1 MARTDRD
8 VNLKALIG
16 NQLQYIYSADEL
28 TNVLNTLASNIGVFA
43 GFRRNQM
50 LCFADTSKDNRR
62 AKRYRMHK
70 KHGGTRAI
78 VAPHQSLLYMLKG
91 FNALLQQYY
100 EPTTWCYGFVKGRSV
115 VQNAQQHLGK
125 RYILNIDI
133 KDFFPSITRQMVED
147 VLLAEPLKCSAEAAR
162 LLSGL
167 CTAAEPQGDVLPQG
181 FPTSPTLSN
190 MVCKKMDEELAAA
203 AQRIGATYSRYAD
216 DMSFSS
222 DKDVLRPTG
231 SFYLQVS
238 GIVEKYGFRLNDR
251 KTRLQRRGRRQQVT
265 GVVVSHKVN
274 VTREYARQIRS
285 LLYMWERYGYW
296 ETARAALHAYREQHG
311 KTRGHGEYLTL
322 YAVLRGRLNYMKM
335 VKGETDPTYLK
346 LWNKYNQLMQ
356 RDVPKRR
363 RGVYGTNAHRPEPSR
378 ANDYLGEPQRKGCAG
393 VVALFVALTLV
404 GLMACNLLA

>member
-1 MARTDRD
+1 
-8 VNLKALIG
+8 
-16 NQLQYIYSADEL
+16 
-28 TNVLNTLASNIGVFA
+28 
-43 GFRRNQM
+43 
-50 LCFADTSKDNRR
+50 
-62 AKRYRMHK
+62 
-70 KHGGTRAI
+70 
-78 VAPHQSLLYMLKG
+78 
-91 FNALLQQYY
+91 
-100 EPTTWCYGFVKGRSV
+100 
-115 VQNAQQHLGK
+115 
-125 RYILNIDI
+125 
-133 KDFFPSITRQMVED
+133 MVED

-404 GLMACNLLA
+404 GLLACNLLA

>member
-28 TNVLNTLASNIGVFA
+28 TNVLNTLASNIGVPA

-78 VAPHQSLLYMLKG
+78 VAPHQSLLCMLKG

-147 VLLAEPLKCSAEAAR
+147 VLLAEPLKCSTEAAR

-190 MVCKKMDEELAAA
+190 MVCKKMDEELATA

-238 GIVEKYGFRLNDR
+238 TIVEKYGFRLNDR

-296 ETARAALHAYREQHG
+296 ETAKAALRGYREQYG

-322 YAVLRGRLNYMKM
+322 YAVLRGR
-335 VKGETDPTYLK
+335 
-346 LWNKYNQLMQ
+346 
-356 RDVPKRR
+356 
-363 RGVYGTNAHRPEPSR
+363 
-378 ANDYLGEPQRKGCAG
+378 RKQ
-393 VVALFVALTLV
+393 TPHT
-404 GLMACNLLA
+404 

>member
-100 EPTTWCYGFVKGRSV
+100 ESTTWCYGFVKGRSV

-238 GIVEKYGFRLNDR
+238 TIVEKYGFRLNDR

-296 ETARAALHAYREQHG
+296 ETARAALRAYREQHG

-393 VVALFVALTLV
+393 VVALFVALTLA
-404 GLMACNLLA
+404 GLLACNLLA

>member
-1 MARTDRD
+1 
-8 VNLKALIG
+8 
-16 NQLQYIYSADEL
+16 
-28 TNVLNTLASNIGVFA
+28 
-43 GFRRNQM
+43 M

-133 KDFFPSITRQMVED
+133 KNFFPSITRQMVED

-167 CTAAEPQGDVLPQG
+167 CTAAEPVGDVLPQG

-238 GIVEKYGFRLNDR
+238 TIVEKYGFRLNDR

-296 ETARAALHAYREQHG
+296 ETARAALRAYREQHG

-393 VVALFVALTLV
+393 VVALFVVLTLA
-404 GLMACNLLA
+404 GLMAFNLLA

>member
-28 TNVLNTLASNIGVFA
+28 TNVLNTLASNIAVPA

-100 EPTTWCYGFVKGRSV
+100 EPTTWCYGFVKGCSV

-238 GIVEKYGFRLNDR
+238 TIVEKYGFRLNDR

-296 ETARAALHAYREQHG
+296 ETARAALRAYREQHG

-393 VVALFVALTLV
+393 VVALFVVLTLA
-404 GLMACNLLA
+404 GLLACNLLA

>member
-62 AKRYRMHK
+62 AKRYRMRK

-147 VLLAEPLKCSAEAAR
+147 VLLAEPLKCSTEAAR

-167 CTAAEPQGDVLPQG
+167 CTAAEQQGDVLPQG

-190 MVCKKMDEELAAA
+190 MVCRKMDEELAAA

-265 GVVVSHKVN
+265 GVVVSDKVN
-274 VTREYARQIRS
+274 VTREYARQIRT
-285 LLYMWERYGYW
+285 LLYMWERYGY
-296 ETARAALHAYREQHG
+296 EDASEKALWNYRNQHG
-311 KTRGHGEYLTL
+311 KTKGHSKRINLS
-322 YAVLRGRLNYMKM
+322 AVLRGRLSYMKM
-335 VKGETDPTYLK
+335 VKGEADPTYLK
-346 LWNKYNQLMQ
+346 LWNKYCALHAAGY
-356 RDVPKRR
+356 PKSKTRKRGMRPANDDSMHVGGYLGDPPR
-363 RGVYGTNAHRPEPSR
+363 RG
-378 ANDYLGEPQRKGCAG
+378 CA
-393 VVALFVALTLV
+393 LV
-404 GLMACNLLA
+404 ITFFALLAFASLLVWNLYA